1 MLPGMLTPPTGLP
14 DEMLVAVL
22 GGRWGFEVAS
32 LEYAPLG
39 FGSHH
44 WRVSGVGGRRWFVT
58 VDELRPRTLGEPSA
72 AAFERLRAALATAR
86 ELSAGGLDFVVAPI
100 PDRDDEVVARI
111 GEHYA
116 VACYPLLAG
125 RQFAWGEFRDDAHR
139 RAAFDMIVAV
149 HSAPVAAVARADDF
163 TVAHR
168 DEFDRALAGE
178 RVDRGPYGEPMA
190 ELIASAADEIR
201 AAWRCY
207 DDLAATARTADPVLT
222 HGEPHAGNT
231 MLTPEGWRLIDWD
244 TALLAPPERD
254 LWDLDPGDG
263 SLLRD
268 YTAVTGVTPRPDL
281 LDLYRLRWDLT
292 DAAEYVHRFR
302 HPHTDSA
309 DAAESWKGLCE
320 NISRLTGAAPAR
332 ATTS

>member
-1 MLPGMLTPPTGLP
+1 MLPGMLTPPSGLS
-14 DEMLVAVL
+14 DETLHAVL
-22 GGRWGFEVAS
+22 AGRWGIEVSS

-44 WRVSGVGGRRWFVT
+44 WWVRGVDGRRWFVT
-58 VDELRPRTLGEPSA
+58 VDELRPRALGEAPEV
-72 AAFERLRAALATAR
+72 AFERLRAALATAR
-86 ELSAGGLDFVVAPI
+86 ELCDGGLDFVVAPV

-111 GEHYA
+111 GERYA
-116 VACYPLLAG
+116 VACYPLLEG
-125 RQFAWGEFRDDAHR
+125 RQFAWGEFRDAAHR

-149 HSAPVAAVARADDF
+149 HGAPLAAVSQADDL

-178 RVDRGPYGEPMA
+178 RVDCGPYAEPMA
-190 ELIASAADEIR
+190 DLIASAAAGLR
-201 AAWRCY
+201 AAWRRY
-207 DDLAATARTADPVLT
+207 DDLAAMAPARLSVPT

-231 MLTPEGWRLIDWD
+231 MLTPQGWRLIDWD

-268 YTAVTGVTPRPDL
+268 YTAATGIAPRPEL

-302 HPHTDSA
+302 RPHTGSA
-309 DAAESWKGLCE
+309 DAIESWNGLCE
-320 NISRLTGAAPAR
+320 NISRLVDGAPTGA
-332 ATTS
+332 TTP